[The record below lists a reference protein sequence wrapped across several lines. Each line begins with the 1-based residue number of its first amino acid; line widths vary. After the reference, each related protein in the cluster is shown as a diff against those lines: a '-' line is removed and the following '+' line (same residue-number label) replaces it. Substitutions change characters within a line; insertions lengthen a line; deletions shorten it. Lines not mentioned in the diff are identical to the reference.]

1 MRHGLPRLAL
11 LSVVLLAALPHTA
24 FACAMCIGA
33 SDRNAVAYAATAV
46 FLSAVPLGSVFGF
59 MAWLKRRARRLDEQ
73 GPGTSD
79 SPR

>member
-1 MRHGLPRLAL
+1 MSRGFLRLAV
-11 LSVVLLAALPHTA
+11 LSVALLAALPRAA

-33 SDRNAVAYAATAV
+33 SGRNAVAYAATAV

-59 MAWLKRRARRLDEQ
+59 MAWLKRRAKRLDEQ
-73 GPGTSD
+73 GPHTSE